1 MEVQQLELDLWQ
13 SLETASRFPETADLR
28 SLCDALEQTISDQ
41 SLAEQL
47 AVAGD
52 VLMQLSEVHAA
63 RADLLISR
71 WERRHN
77 PTEPVVNLEE
87 CVDLFVQSLSL
98 DITDLFEE
106 PEPMQYPT
114 NRKKKSSAQVDGSIV
129 GEVDKEALL
138 NWVDQ
143 MAAEQPLDEA
153 QVAEQIRELAHGEN
167 IEEWSRAIAQQL
179 QRLHANIRLS
189 DLQQM
194 LKMPIVEIWLG
205 LLMGGYSF
213 DQQGNFYD
221 TENLWII
228 NRNNVTSGASSLDYR
243 L

>member
-28 SLCDALEQTISDQ
+28 SLCDALEQTLLDQ

-52 VLMQLSEVHAA
+52 VLVQLSEVHAA

-98 DITDLFEE
+98 DVTDLFEE
-106 PEPMQYPT
+106 PEPVQYPA
-114 NRKKKSSAQVDGSIV
+114 NRKRKVSSQADASIV
-129 GEVDKEALL
+129 KEVDKDALL
-138 NWVDQ
+138 SWVDQ
-143 MAAEQPLDEA
+143 MSAEQALDETRM
-153 QVAEQIRELAHGEN
+153 AEQIRDLAHGEN
-167 IEEWSRAIAQQL
+167 VEEWSRAITQYLKQL
-179 QRLHANIRLS
+179 HSHIRLS
-189 DLQQM
+189 DLQRALDM
-194 LKMPIVEIWLG
+194 SLVELWLG
-205 LLMGGYSF
+205 LLMGGYSL
-213 DQQGNFYD
+213 DQQGDFYD
-221 TENLWII
+221 AQNLWII
-228 NRNNVTSGASSLDYR
+228 NCKIA
-243 L
+243 

>member
-28 SLCDALEQTISDQ
+28 SLCNALEQTLSDQ

-52 VLMQLSEVHAA
+52 VLVQLSEVCAA
-63 RADLLISR
+63 RANLLISR

-98 DITDLFEE
+98 DVTDLFEE
-106 PEPMQYPT
+106 PEPVQYPA
-114 NRKKKSSAQVDGSIV
+114 NRKKKLSAQADGSVV
-129 GEVDKEALL
+129 GEVDKDALL

-143 MAAEQPLDEA
+143 MAAEQPLDEL
-153 QVAEQIRELAHGEN
+153 QMVEQIRELAHGEN
-167 IEEWSRAIAQQL
+167 VEEWSRTIAQYL
-179 QRLHANIRLS
+179 QQFHSNIRLP
-189 DLQQM
+189 DLQQA
-194 LKMPIVEIWLG
+194 LEMPIVELWLG
-205 LLMGGYSF
+205 LLMGGYSL
-213 DQQGNFYD
+213 DQQGDFYD
-221 TENLWII
+221 RQTLWIT
-228 NRNNVTSGASSLDYR
+228 NSLEKI
-243 L
+243 

>member
-28 SLCDALEQTISDQ
+28 SLCDALEQTLSDQ

-52 VLMQLSEVHAA
+52 VLVQLSEVYAA

-77 PTEPVVNLEE
+77 PTEPVVNLEK

-98 DITDLFEE
+98 DVTDLFEE
-106 PEPMQYPT
+106 PELMQYPA
-114 NRKKKSSAQVDGSIV
+114 NRKKKSSAQADGSVV
-129 GEVDKEALL
+129 GEVDKDALL

-143 MAAEQPLDEA
+143 MAAEQTLDEL
-153 QVAEQIRELAHGEN
+153 QMAEQIRDLAHGEN
-167 IEEWSRAIAQQL
+167 VEEWSKAIAQYL
-179 QRLHANIRLS
+179 QHLHSNIRLP
-189 DLQQM
+189 DLQQA
-194 LKMPIVEIWLG
+194 LKISIVELWLG
-205 LLMGGYSF
+205 LLLGGYPLE
-213 DQQGNFYD
+213 QRGEFYNSQ
-221 TENLWII
+221 TLWII
-228 NRNNVTSGASSLDYR
+228 GANKEV
-243 L
+243 

>member
-28 SLCDALEQTISDQ
+28 SLCDALEQTLSDQ

-52 VLMQLSEVHAA
+52 VLVQLSEVHAA

-98 DITDLFEE
+98 DVTDLFEE
-106 PEPMQYPT
+106 PEPMHYPA
-114 NRKKKSSAQVDGSIV
+114 NRKRKPSTQIDGSVV
-129 GEVDKEALL
+129 GEVDKGVLL

-143 MAAEQPLDEA
+143 MIAEQPLDEA

-167 IEEWSRAIAQQL
+167 VEEWSRAIAQYL
-179 QRLHANIRLS
+179 QRFGSKILLP
-189 DLQQM
+189 DLQQA
-194 LKMPIVEIWLG
+194 LGMPIAELWLG
-205 LLMGGYSF
+205 LLMGEYSLN
-213 DQQGNFYD
+213 QQGDFYD
-221 TENLWII
+221 RQSLWVM
-228 NRNNVTSGASSLDYR
+228 RS
-243 L
+243 

>member
-1 MEVQQLELDLWQ
+1 MKIQQLELDLWQ
-13 SLETASRFPETADLR
+13 SLEAASRFPETADLR
-28 SLCDALEQTISDQ
+28 SLCDALEQTLSDQ

-47 AVAGD
+47 IVAGD
-52 VLMQLSEVHAA
+52 VLVQLSEVHAA
-63 RADLLISR
+63 RANLLISG

-77 PTEPVVNLEE
+77 PAEPVVNLED
-87 CVDLFVQSLSL
+87 CVDLFVQSLTL
-98 DITDLFEE
+98 DVSDLFEE
-106 PEPMQYPT
+106 PEPIQYPA
-114 NRKKKSSAQVDGSIV
+114 NRKQKSSIQEEGSVV
-129 GEVDKEALL
+129 GEVDKNTLL
-138 NWVDQ
+138 HWVDQ
-143 MAAEQPLDEA
+143 VAADQALNEA
-153 QVAEQIRELAHGEN
+153 QMAEQIRDLAHGEN
-167 IEEWSRAIAQQL
+167 VEEWSRAIAQQL

-228 NRNNVTSGASSLDYR
+228 NRNNVTLGAPSLDYR

>member
-1 MEVQQLELDLWQ
+1 MEMQQLELDLWQ
-13 SLETASRFPETADLR
+13 SLETASLFPETADLR
-28 SLCDALEQTISDQ
+28 SLCDALEQTLSDQ

-52 VLMQLSEVHAA
+52 VLVQLSEVCAA
-63 RADLLISR
+63 RANLLISR

-98 DITDLFEE
+98 DVTDLFEE
-106 PEPMQYPT
+106 PEPVQYPT
-114 NRKKKSSAQVDGSIV
+114 NRKKKSSTQVDGSIV
-129 GEVDKEALL
+129 KEVDKEALL

-143 MAAEQPLDEA
+143 VAAEQPLDET
-153 QVAEQIRELAHGEN
+153 QTAEQIRDLAHGEN
-167 IEEWSRAIAQQL
+167 VEQWSQAIAQQL

-194 LKMPIVEIWLG
+194 LEMPIVEIWLG

-228 NRNNVTSGASSLDYR
+228 NRNNVTSGAPSLDY
-243 L
+243 